1 MYSRYTAF
9 SFEETDK
16 EKVVDFWENT
26 GIPFVA
32 QKPGFRGNYI
42 AFSEDNPGKL
52 KTFTLWDTK
61 EDFERLFSSK
71 DHENM
76 IKALKETGMEI
87 NDRDGLNVFND
98 SRPSVGT
105 LRVIKVRLKPDKS
118 DDAVHF
124 WKSIG
129 KPLISSQP
137 GCIRAEAF
145 KEPKT
150 DSLVVSILWTS
161 PSDADRFLETEE
173 HKEFAAG
180 MDENVLEIVEKQS
193 LEMI

>member
-71 DHENM
+71 DHEN
-76 IKALKETGMEI
+76 
-87 NDRDGLNVFND
+87 D
-98 SRPSVGT
+98 
-105 LRVIKVRLKPDKS
+105 
-118 DDAVHF
+118 
-124 WKSIG
+124 
-129 KPLISSQP
+129 
-137 GCIRAEAF
+137 
-145 KEPKT
+145 
-150 DSLVVSILWTS
+150 
-161 PSDADRFLETEE
+161 
-173 HKEFAAG
+173 
-180 MDENVLEIVEKQS
+180 
-193 LEMI
+193 